1 MFAFKKNKT
10 DVIISITESMA
21 AGGKNK
27 FRKYSYQTQNMN
39 HSVATAEVCDIFPF
53 DLAFSMTIHKAQG
66 CTIHCVVLDLTSH
79 PFHISQME
87 FASIFVAISR
97 VKNMD
102 HIRLLTHQKEGV
114 EFNPQEAY
122 SYIIE
127 LKPSNNVMA
136 FYHGYQERDDNTEGI
151 CWNPSLALSYTNN

>member
-1 MFAFKKNKT
+1 MKKDAYVKK
-10 DVIISITESMA
+10 DEKCIIYYL
-21 AGGKNK
+21 KNQLK
-27 FRKYSYQTQNMN
+27 
-39 HSVATAEVCDIFPF
+39 IFY
-53 DLAFSMTIHKAQG
+53 K
-66 CTIHCVVLDLTSH
+66 
-79 PFHISQME
+79 
-87 FASIFVAISR
+87 FASIFVAMSR

-122 SYIIE
+122 SYITE

-136 FYHGYQERDDNTEGI
+136 FYHGYQERDDTKEGI